1 MTISTDPEGE
11 KDQVNGTSVPTLI
24 IKALLAVRQSAILF
38 TALLGS
44 VLILFGASPL
54 VNGIFA
60 GMFGIWGATLLAC
73 AGLTDVGLR
82 ILWAFDRRR
91 RSSF

>member
-1 MTISTDPEGE
+1 M
-11 KDQVNGTSVPTLI
+11 NGSSVPTPI

-73 AGLTDVGLR
+73 AGLTNVGLW
-82 ILWAFDRRR
+82 ILRTFDRR